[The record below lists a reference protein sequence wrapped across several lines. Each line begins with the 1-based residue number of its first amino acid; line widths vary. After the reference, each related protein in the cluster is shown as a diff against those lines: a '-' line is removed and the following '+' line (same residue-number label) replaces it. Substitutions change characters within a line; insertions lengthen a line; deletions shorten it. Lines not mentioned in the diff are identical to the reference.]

1 MKGKY
6 VKELAVLG
14 ILTLLGQPRSAYAG
28 WQQQSGEWKYEQA
41 GSLVRE
47 SWIKEGDGWYYL
59 EADGRMASG
68 WKQQGGFWY
77 FLNPIP
83 DGTRGKMMTGWQWID
98 GRCYYFSD
106 ISRDGHPM
114 GAMYAN
120 GQTPDGY
127 WVETDGA
134 WVDARGEIV
143 EIFGKGIVVKNQA
156 LERTPGI
163 TGPGGGGGI
172 SQGGGGRKGR
182 GGRGSGSK
190 SSSNGSNK
198 SDRGKSIEDQ
208 GVSDKSIED
217 KIVRDKESEDQS
229 VRDKES
235 EDQSRCDKENEDPS
249 CDGKENDRS
258 KEDSSLNKEE
268 QQEGKIPVATDSNVA
283 AVNWYIHFTD
293 QETHQTLLAE
303 SRQGRIPDGETLSV
317 NFRERIVDSEG
328 NVWESV
334 EKPPLKLQVYGPEDR
349 IFYVEYRQT
358 GRIPETDPFEEERRR
373 LQKWMDRA
381 RKQEV
386 LLTGEEEE
394 RIPDDRFVV
403 RDAKENDGRL
413 LTLAGQIRF
422 PGEYAVYVI
431 GKDWEPNGR
440 ILKNFYGEELTY
452 SQMVEDRFLCQGGS
466 YTITRF
472 SLSGKES
479 GAEKEDPE
487 DVQTSRRLHWNL
499 GDVLTGE
506 LDGERFFF
514 RCIDQNYS
522 DEEGNHRQG
531 ALFLCDTVIPADFGS
546 SYTYEALEDGS
557 FGYVFEPGPIVNF
570 GKTNDYKYSRIRDWL
585 KQSEVGFSQAKE
597 ISVGVSR
604 AYAGETDDGMYGQ
617 FQESD
622 LRGAYIGDQK
632 LTGKLFILSVDEA
645 LKYRDW
651 LWRFGDSEEENSQS
665 VSSAHAKGY
674 WLRNPVGTAGEH
686 DTGLVYVVDLMK
698 GKIRPAA
705 ICPTEDGADEELRVT
720 GAIGVRPAFVM
731 PQE

>member
-14 ILTLLGQPRSAYAG
+14 ILTLLGQPKSAYAG

-41 GSLVRE
+41 GSFVRE

-83 DGTRGKMMTGWQWID
+83 DGTCGKMMTGWQWID

-106 ISRDGHPM
+106 IGRDGHPA

-156 LERTPGI
+156 LERTPEI

-268 QQEGKIPVATDSNVA
+268 QQEGRIPVATDSNVA

-452 SQMVEDRFLCQGGS
+452 SQMVEDRFICQGVS

-597 ISVGVSR
+597 ISVGVSK

-651 LWRFGDSEEENSQS
+651 LWRLEGSEEENSQS